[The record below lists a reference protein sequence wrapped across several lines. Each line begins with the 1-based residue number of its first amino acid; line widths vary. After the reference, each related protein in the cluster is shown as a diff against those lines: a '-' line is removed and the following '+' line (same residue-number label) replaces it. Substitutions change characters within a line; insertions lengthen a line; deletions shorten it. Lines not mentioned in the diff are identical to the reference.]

1 MVVDENDV
9 EFYAKTTTTTKSL
22 LDGNNNGTT
31 DEEYHL
37 SEDEAREL
45 FGEYVSRK
53 SCFTR
58 APPLKSLVFK
68 SLRTSNIYKVIT

>member
-1 MVVDENDV
+1 MVVDENDA
-9 EFYAKTTTTTKSL
+9 EFYTKTTTTTTKSL
-22 LDGNNNGTT
+22 LDNNGTT
-31 DEEYHL
+31 DDEYHL

-68 SLRTSNIYKVIT
+68 SLRTSNIYKV

>member
-1 MVVDENDV
+1 MVVDEND
-9 EFYAKTTTTTKSL
+9 EFYTKTTTTTTKSL
-22 LDGNNNGTT
+22 IDGNNNGTT
-31 DEEYHL
+31 DEEEYHL

-68 SLRTSNIYKVIT
+68 SLRTSNIYKV

>member
-22 LDGNNNGTT
+22 LDGNNNNGTT

-68 SLRTSNIYKVIT
+68 SLRTSYIYKV

>member
-1 MVVDENDV
+1 MVVDENDA
-9 EFYAKTTTTTKSL
+9 EFYTKTTTTTTKSL
-22 LDGNNNGTT
+22 LDNNGTT

-68 SLRTSNIYKVIT
+68 SLRTSNIYKV